1 MVNVINIF
9 ADAQLQII
17 KGDQIVMSNTVKSL
31 VELFVNVMKRR
42 EEHINIDWNYKP
54 ALFEISDDKKL
65 MSLSI
70 FKQYMQMRYSGN
82 KGIYVKRS
90 GILKNAQSVIDKLDS
105 KQFYNELNR
114 IPACKVN
121 NSLKKKYPIFIREF
135 IQNGKN
141 VIGKYLERIFQPNKV
156 SQTILSSLGTDIDIT
171 ALILNLINPV
181 PDPKIYLEKKK
192 RGLIRNYSIT
202 VVIDA

>member
-1 MVNVINIF
+1 
-9 ADAQLQII
+9 
-17 KGDQIVMSNTVKSL
+17 MSNTVKSL

-114 IPACKVN
+114 IPACKVD
-121 NSLKKKYPIFIREF
+121 NSLKKN
-135 IQNGKN
+135 IQ
-141 VIGKYLERIFQPNKV
+141 YSLENSFKMERMLTEHISNKFS
-156 SQTILSSLGTDIDIT
+156 SQIKFL
-171 ALILNLINPV
+171 
-181 PDPKIYLEKKK
+181 KQFYHH
-192 RGLIRNYSIT
+192 
-202 VVIDA
+202 